1 MCIYLLQ
8 LNNINKKMLLYN
20 KILYPRQILMFE
32 TNPVKY
38 PFPAVLLPR
47 KFNTI
52 GTIIRYVTSFHDNLI
67 SVQF

>member
-8 LNNINKKMLLYN
+8 LNNINKKILLYN

-38 PFPAVLLPR
+38 PFPVLLPR

-52 GTIIRYVTSFHDNLI
+52 YEYTIRHIFSRQFNISPILI
-67 SVQF
+67 